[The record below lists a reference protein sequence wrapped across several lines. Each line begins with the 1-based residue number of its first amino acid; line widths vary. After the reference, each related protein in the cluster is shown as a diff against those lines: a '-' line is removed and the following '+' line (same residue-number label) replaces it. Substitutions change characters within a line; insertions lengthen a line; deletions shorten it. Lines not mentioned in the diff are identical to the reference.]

1 MFPIIVRRY
10 DGYVN
15 LAVSLRADSGA
26 VRLQDTRWVTEM
38 PKTAAKY
45 ACGAGLASDG
55 AFFPYSNLS
64 KLAWK
69 WTDSAPGFNP
79 IAGGPVTGGSGF
91 RVWAGDV
98 EAGLH
103 LKLKGADPG
112 WNRPNGDAFG
122 PDSRQKRT
130 AADAA
135 LAPPAWQ
142 NGNLGG
148 WEAGLPS
155 DDTVALV
162 AYAGK
167 RTLEAGEASALL
179 FNFSLIATPTKGAY
193 LHTETA
199 KREHYRQFRHYH
211 IPYGDWEPNT
221 PAELHSDPGATTI
234 ILHQSNRL
242 NPYIDWPFA
251 PHVMPLLADY
261 AHQAHALGMHLKMYY
276 TLGQITNHMTE
287 LFALKSMGGEI
298 LLRNRSAAPPPDR
311 RHGPP
316 PAGHG

>member
-64 KLAWK
+64 KMAWK

-112 WNRPNGDAFG
+112 WNRPVLAFEY
-122 PDSRQKRT
+122 
-130 AADAA
+130 
-135 LAPPAWQ
+135 PP
-142 NGNLGG
+142 
-148 WEAGLPS
+148 
-155 DDTVALV
+155 
-162 AYAGK
+162 
-167 RTLEAGEASALL
+167 
-179 FNFSLIATPTKGAY
+179 
-193 LHTETA
+193 
-199 KREHYRQFRHYH
+199 EH
-211 IPYGDWEPNT
+211 
-221 PAELHSDPGATTI
+221 
-234 ILHQSNRL
+234 
-242 NPYIDWPFA
+242 
-251 PHVMPLLADY
+251 
-261 AHQAHALGMHLKMYY
+261 
-276 TLGQITNHMTE
+276 
-287 LFALKSMGGEI
+287 
-298 LLRNRSAAPPPDR
+298 
-311 RHGPP
+311 
-316 PAGHG
+316 